1 VSTRHTVDWFVP
13 VRSAGD
19 IATLQTGRLPDG
31 LRVGIAFTTLDRLRA
46 AAGVQ
51 EFMRLSEEALHD
63 MLTPIGISRIQ
74 LDPTMVAVPVRG
86 AVAS

>member
-1 VSTRHTVDWFVP
+1 MSTRHTVDWFVP
-13 VRSAGD
+13 VRSTGD

-51 EFMRLSEEALHD
+51 EFMRVSEDALHD

>member
-13 VRSAGD
+13 VRSTGD

>member
-1 VSTRHTVDWFVP
+1 MSTRHTVDWFVP

-51 EFMRLSEEALHD
+51 EFMRVSEDALHD
-63 MLTPIGISRIQ
+63 MLTPIGIARIQ